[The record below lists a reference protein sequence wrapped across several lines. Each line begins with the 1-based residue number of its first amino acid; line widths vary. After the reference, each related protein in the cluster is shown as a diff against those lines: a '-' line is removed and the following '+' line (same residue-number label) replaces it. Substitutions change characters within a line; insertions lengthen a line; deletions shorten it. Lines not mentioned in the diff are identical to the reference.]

1 MQINGIQ
8 TNKIRPNFGTTE
20 HKKQSW
26 KDRTQEYIKKEPEKA
41 AAIGGGSLL
50 LLAVAIYKRKAITKL
65 LKSLFQKEE
74 KNIAPTPNPTSAPKL
89 PEPHFTVG
97 KENPTKL
104 AEEQAAYIKSIEKE
118 YIDIDPRENKEKSLM
133 GLKALQKYGSRED
146 LKILDKNS
154 YCISKDDDIM
164 REYAKFVGKVGET
177 KDIIT
182 LIAKINKET
191 IGMYAEK
198 TLEEIMKTTR
208 TVMEEKAP
216 VGHYKNFGF
225 AKYKQYELYAEQYK
239 ENRVINDNAQAIMRR
254 IEADNPAYNPKTTP
268 NPASAPKLPE
278 PHFTVGKENPTQLA
292 KEQAA
297 YIKSIEKEYIDIDP
311 RENKEKSLMGLKA
324 LQKYGSREDLKILDK
339 NSYCISKDDD
349 IMREYAKF
357 VGKVGETKDIIT
369 LIAKINKET
378 IGMYAEKTLEEIMKT
393 TRTVMEEKAPVGHY
407 KNFGFAKYK
416 QYELYA
422 EQYKE
427 NRVINENAQAIMRRI
442 EADNPAYKS

>member
-1 MQINGIQ
+1 MKIYSINSTSHPYKQQNSTKNNTFAVYHTNSIYNQPFKSRLSRAADEIIEVVSEKGGKVVKKIDEWAKKTYDKLLDGFDTPRVKPVTETVTKSPAQAAVAKNSLIPEPVFTIDYKKVLSVLEKNEKVDAKWLKENENVLKAATNYRHAVNQDENFFIIQARQINNNREEWIQ
-8 TNKIRPNFGTTE
+8 
-20 HKKQSW
+20 
-26 KDRTQEYIKKEPEKA
+26 
-41 AAIGGGSLL
+41 
-50 LLAVAIYKRKAITKL
+50 AV
-65 LKSLFQKEE
+65 
-74 KNIAPTPNPTSAPKL
+74 
-89 PEPHFTVG
+89 
-97 KENPTKL
+97 
-104 AEEQAAYIKSIEKE
+104 KE
-118 YIDIDPRENKEKSLM
+118 YE
-133 GLKALQKYGSRED
+133 
-146 LKILDKNS
+146 
-154 YCISKDDDIM
+154 
-164 REYAKFVGKVGET
+164 
-177 KDIIT
+177 
-182 LIAKINKET
+182 
-191 IGMYAEK
+191 
-198 TLEEIMKTTR
+198 
-208 TVMEEKAP
+208 
-216 VGHYKNFGF
+216 
-225 AKYKQYELYAEQYK
+225 
-239 ENRVINDNAQAIMRR
+239 
-254 IEADNPAYNPKTTP
+254 
-268 NPASAPKLPE
+268 
-278 PHFTVGKENPTQLA
+278 A